1 VEENTVLIHVAVFAG
16 IALALPLTVQAQSP
30 STGSG
35 QAWPTKP
42 IRYIVPF
49 APGGTTD
56 ILGRI
61 VGKGLSETLGQQVIV
76 DNRPG
81 QAGSLGAAELARATP
96 DGHTL
101 GGGTI
106 SSHAI
111 NVSLYSKLPYDPLRD
126 FSPVVMLA
134 SQPNMLVIHS
144 SLPAKNVKEF
154 IALARARPGQ
164 LNFGS
169 SGSGTSQHISGEMF
183 KTMTGVQMQH
193 VPYKGSGQMVPDLI
207 AGYVQLAFENIA
219 TAQPHVQTGKLRAL
233 AVTSGK
239 RSFVA
244 PNVPTMQEAGVA
256 GYDISSWQAMF
267 APANIP
273 RDVLSRL
280 NVEVN
285 KILRSA
291 GTQKTFSDL
300 GLEAAGGS
308 SEDLAAVI
316 RKDIPRLGKIV
327 RDSGARVD

>member
-1 VEENTVLIHVAVFAG
+1 MIIRIAVLASAALVPLCAVH
-16 IALALPLTVQAQSP
+16 AQTWP
-30 STGSG
+30 SKT
-35 QAWPTKP
+35 

-81 QAGSLGAAELARATP
+81 QAGSLGAAELARAAP

-111 NVSLYSKLPYDPLRD
+111 NVALYSKLPYDPLKD
-126 FSPVVMLA
+126 FAPITMLA
-134 SQPNMLVIHS
+134 TQPNMLVVHAT
-144 SLPAKNVKEF
+144 LPAKNVKEF
-154 IALARARPGQ
+154 IALAKSRPGQ

-169 SGSGTSQHISGEMF
+169 AGSGTSQHISGEMF
-183 KTMTGVQMQH
+183 KTLTGVQMQH
-193 VPYKGSGQMVPDLI
+193 VPYKGSGQMIPDLL
-207 AGYVQLAFENIA
+207 AGYVQLSFENIA
-219 TAQPHVQTGKLRAL
+219 TAYPHAKTGKLRAL
-233 AVTSGK
+233 AVTSAK

-244 PNVPTMQEAGVA
+244 PEVPTMQEAGVPN
-256 GYDISSWQAMF
+256 YDISSWQAMY
-267 APANIP
+267 APANTP
-273 RDVLSRL
+273 AAVVSRL

-285 KILRSA
+285 KILKSPA
-291 GTQKTFSDL
+291 TQKTFQDL

-308 SEDLAAVI
+308 PEDLAALV

-327 RDSGARVD
+327 RDSGAKVD